1 MLLQVAQA
9 FLTALQNDERANYQ
23 LDVKFQESYLHKVV
37 SLLQCHLS
45 EGAILE
51 SDAGDTETNNSPA
64 DENGPEELEEGELTN
79 SRGEWFYF
87 VTIVPFL
94 VSHLLMLH
102 CIEHNFALQN
112 KRKKALIIVHGVRV
126 PDTSYLISESQLSTI
141 QSFLMLFL
149 AVPLYLG

>member
-1 MLLQVAQA
+1 MQVAQA

-87 VTIVPFL
+87 VTIVPLL
-94 VSHLLMLH
+94 VSH

-112 KRKKALIIVHGVRV
+112 KKKKAFVIVHGVRV
-126 PDTSYLISESQLSTI
+126 PDTGYLISEPQLSTI
-141 QSFLMLFL
+141 PSLLMLFL
-149 AVPLYLG
+149 VVPVYLG